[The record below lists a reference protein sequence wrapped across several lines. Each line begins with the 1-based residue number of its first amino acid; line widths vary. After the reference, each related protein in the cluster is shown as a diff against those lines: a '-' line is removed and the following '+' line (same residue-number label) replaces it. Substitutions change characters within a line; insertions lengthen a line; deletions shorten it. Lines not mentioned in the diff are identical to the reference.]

1 MANYNQI
8 RFGHREG
15 PGKGREYPVAAS
27 QTFARRGGKF
37 VYLDSSGAVTI
48 AGDCKDTL
56 FGWAEVPK
64 DASATN
70 FWTSSSTAKNDKV
83 FVIYGL
89 EDVFEIPYY
98 NASASVSATVVA
110 ERLGIIN
117 SGVGGIQS
125 AQKDCTAASECL
137 SVVDFDANEN
147 TVYVKIDPDCKQSR

>member
-1 MANYNQI
+1 MANHNQI

-15 PGKGREYPVAAS
+15 PGRGREYPVAAS
-27 QTFARRGGKF
+27 QAFARKGGKF
-37 VYLDSSGAVTI
+37 VYLDSAGRVTV
-48 AGDCKDTL
+48 AGDCKEEI

-70 FWTSSSTAKNDKV
+70 FWTSSSTAGSDKV

-110 ERLGIIN
+110 HKLGIKN
-117 SGVGGIQS
+117 TGVGGIQS
-125 AQKDCTAASECL
+125 AQEDCTAASECL
-137 SVVDFDANEN
+137 SVVDVDANEN
-147 TVYVKIDPDCKQSR
+147 TVYVKIDADCKQGR